1 VGVISRSL
9 LAGAILAVLWP
20 GPPARAI
27 EAEQFF
33 GLCSNKDDEA
43 NYNFCLGYTFA
54 IAEALYNVPERTV
67 CFEGIQPH
75 TLLEAVI
82 SYMADLPDRS
92 GAAGPTV
99 AAALEA
105 SFPCK

>member
-1 VGVISRSL
+1 VRFFLRSV
-9 LAGAILAVLWP
+9 LAGLVIAAGWP
-20 GPPARAI
+20 ASPARAI
-27 EAEQFF
+27 EANQFF
-33 GLCSNKDDEA
+33 ELCGNRADEA

-67 CFEGIQPH
+67 CFDGIQPE

-82 SYMADLPDRS
+82 SYMADLPERD
-92 GAAGPTV
+92 GNAGPAV

-105 SFPCK
+105 SFPCQ

>member
-1 VGVISRSL
+1 VRLISRSF
-9 LAGAILAVLWP
+9 LAAVGLALAWP
-20 GPPARAI
+20 GAPAQAL

-33 GLCSNKDDEA
+33 GLCSSRHDEA

-67 CFEGIQPH
+67 CFDGIQPE
-75 TLLEAVI
+75 TLLDAVI
-82 SYMADLPDRS
+82 SFMTDQPERN
-92 GAAGPTV
+92 GNAGPAV

-105 SFPCK
+105 SFPCQ